1 MAHDTSGESGTP
13 ECDAWYAA
21 HQQTLDTPGDAAY
34 AREFGDFARSLELR
48 LTAARAEAEAL
59 RAEKD
64 AAYLQRNH
72 LVAALSR
79 LFPAGIRYT
88 DIPGWSAD
96 WHGCCMIDLP
106 SGQVSYHFHDSHLP
120 LFAHLQTYKGE
131 WDGHDKDAVH
141 IRLAALTASEARNG

>member
-59 RAEKD
+59 RGD
-64 AAYLQRNH
+64 AARELYEVRSMLMVEN
-72 LVAALSR
+72 ALRVGKSP
-79 LFPAGIRYT
+79 FVCGEKECPYYT
-88 DIPGWSAD
+88 KLCVKECGCFQEQTTTHDADID
-96 WHGCCMIDLP
+96 
-106 SGQVSYHFHDSHLP
+106 
-120 LFAHLQTYKGE
+120 
-131 WDGHDKDAVH
+131 
-141 IRLAALTASEARNG
+141 AALTASEKRDG